1 MCVTY
6 VEYIEREWE
15 KRKMCVTYVE
25 YIKRERENQ
34 IIFFISLK
42 TNIKMFVTM
51 EKIWHLLPYL
61 NDHS

>member
-6 VEYIEREWE
+6 IEKIE
-15 KRKMCVTYVE
+15 KERKKMCVTYIE
-25 YIKRERENQ
+25 YIEKKKYQ